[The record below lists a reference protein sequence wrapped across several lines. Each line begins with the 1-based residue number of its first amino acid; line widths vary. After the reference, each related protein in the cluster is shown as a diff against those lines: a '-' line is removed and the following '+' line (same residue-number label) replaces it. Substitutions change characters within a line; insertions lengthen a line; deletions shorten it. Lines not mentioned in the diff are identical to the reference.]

1 MAFIAGEATMLELK
15 TYQRAALDKLADYL
29 RVASIEGAKHAFIE
43 IADRPYHSVP
53 QLPELPYV
61 CLRIPTGGGK
71 TLMACHAVSIATQ
84 ELLHQEKGVV
94 LWLVPTNAIKDQ
106 TLNALRN
113 HKHPYRQALEST
125 LGNRVTVMSLS
136 DALSVQRAALDGS
149 TTIIVSTLAA
159 SRVEETDSR
168 KIYEQNGSLMSHFEN
183 LPAAVLAR
191 LDKYENSDKPIPSLA
206 NVFKSRR
213 PIIIVDEAHNARTDL
228 SFDTLA
234 RFSPAC
240 ILEFT
245 ATPKQDSNVLYH
257 VSAYELKAADM
268 IKLPIR
274 LELNADWKGA
284 LLAARAQRDDLEK
297 LANAERNSTGEYIRP
312 IVLVQAQPR
321 RQNQETLS
329 VDVVKEA
336 LTDLG
341 IDVEQIAIETG
352 DAREVK
358 EWEEEHK
365 RTLFDDTCPI
375 RYIITVDKLREG
387 WDCPFAYVL
396 CSVRE
401 QSGSTAVEQIL
412 GRVLRMPKA
421 TRKENDALNYAY
433 AFITSTRFQ
442 QSAEGLADAL
452 VANGFTKFEA
462 RAEIETP
469 KLPGFADLPM
479 FAQDPT
485 YRAPAER
492 GEKFEIPQLALFV
505 DGDLEPIEPEHF
517 LDASW
522 DLSKSDATL
531 NEEEFPTEA
540 KKPEDV
546 ELDITEQG
554 RLKLSQVERRFVAD
568 LQTQLAMLA
577 TIDATTSAELVA
589 WLDRHIPHPD
599 ITQDQMQN
607 FLLKL
612 VGHLTSKRGMTL
624 EKLSRERLRLRAAA
638 KQKIDTHRANV
649 MKIGYQQMLFAP
661 SAQAVRVVRECA
673 FSYSPTQYAPN
684 ELYDGI
690 HLGLLKKH
698 FYRAIGAMNDEE
710 ARCAVALDKS
720 PQVKYWVRN
729 IERSPDY
736 SFWLPT
742 PTDKF
747 YPDFIA
753 QLNDGRTLVVE
764 YKGAHLRDNK
774 DTEQKQAIGELWA
787 KRSKGK
793 CQFLLVGT
801 DDFETRL
808 RAVA

>member
-1 MAFIAGEATMLELK
+1 
-15 TYQRAALDKLADYL
+15 
-29 RVASIEGAKHAFIE
+29 
-43 IADRPYHSVP
+43 
-53 QLPELPYV
+53 
-61 CLRIPTGGGK
+61 
-71 TLMACHAVSIATQ
+71 
-84 ELLHQEKGVV
+84 
-94 LWLVPTNAIKDQ
+94 
-106 TLNALRN
+106 
-113 HKHPYRQALEST
+113 
-125 LGNRVTVMSLS
+125 
-136 DALSVQRAALDGS
+136 
-149 TTIIVSTLAA
+149 
-159 SRVEETDSR
+159 
-168 KIYEQNGSLMSHFEN
+168 
-183 LPAAVLAR
+183 
-191 LDKYENSDKPIPSLA
+191 
-206 NVFKSRR
+206 
-213 PIIIVDEAHNARTDL
+213 
-228 SFDTLA
+228 
-234 RFSPAC
+234 
-240 ILEFT
+240 
-245 ATPKQDSNVLYH
+245 
-257 VSAYELKAADM
+257 
-268 IKLPIR
+268 

-321 RQNQETLS
+321 RQIQETLN

-341 IDVEQIAIETG
+341 IDADQIAIETG

-358 EWEEEHK
+358 QWEEEHK

-401 QSGSTAVEQIL
+401 QSGSTPVEQIL

-469 KLPGFADLPM
+469 KLPGFADLPI
-479 FAQDPT
+479 FAQDPA

-492 GEKFEIPQLALFV
+492 GEKLEVPQLALLV
-505 DGDLEPIEPEHF
+505 DDELEPLEPEHF
-517 LDASW
+517 LDAAW

-554 RLKLSQVERRFVAD
+554 RIKLSQVERRFVAD

-577 TIDATTSAELVA
+577 TIDATTPAELVA

-607 FLLKL
+607 FLIKL

-638 KQKIDTHRANV
+638 KQKIDAHRANV
-649 MKIGYQQMLFAP
+649 MQIGFKQMLFDAP
-661 SAQAVRVVRECA
+661 LKELRVSPDRI
-673 FSYSPTQYAPN
+673 FSFQSNQYPAN
-684 ELYDGI
+684 NLYGGI
-690 HLGLLKKH
+690 YLDSLKKH

-710 ARCAVALDKS
+710 ARCANALNNMPK
-720 PQVKYWVRN
+720 VKYWVRN
-729 IERSPDY
+729 IERYPEF

-747 YPDFIA
+747 YPDFVA
-753 QLNDGRTLVVE
+753 QLENGKVLVVE
-764 YKGAHLRDNK
+764 YKGGHLI
-774 DTEQKQAIGELWA
+774 DTADTAQKQAIGELWA
-787 KRSKGK
+787 KRSNKH
-793 CQFLLVGT
+793 CMFLLVS
-801 DDFETRL
+801 DNDYEARL
-808 RAVA
+808 QTAIVPYQ